1 MSLWERH
8 LAAIEKEADPG
19 NSIVAG
25 SHSHKMD
32 LGCTLKK
39 RKAP

>member
-19 NSIVAG
+19 NPIVAG

-32 LGCTLKK
+32 LGYTLK
-39 RKAP
+39 